1 MQNTQKLLHG
11 HHCVYRRRMT
21 DPYHIRTLVL
31 VDPENNF
38 AKENYNCLNVK
49 LWQFISV
56 IPAGISNAILKSII
70 NVLRDHLIRV
80 WF

>member
-1 MQNTQKLLHG
+1 
-11 HHCVYRRRMT
+11 MT
-21 DPYHIRTLVL
+21 DPYHIRALVL